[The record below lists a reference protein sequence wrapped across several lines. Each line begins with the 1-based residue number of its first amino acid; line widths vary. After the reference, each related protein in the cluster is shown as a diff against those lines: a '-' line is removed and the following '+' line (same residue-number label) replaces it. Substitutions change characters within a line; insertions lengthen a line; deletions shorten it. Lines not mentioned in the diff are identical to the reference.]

1 MTDGDRPQDFA
12 DPLDRRQDRRRA
24 WRESVYIAVVAVV
37 AVGAGILGL
46 WVSST
51 NSIRQNYHHYL
62 VGMAEVAAQQVDP
75 SLHQSLRDPAQ
86 RNGPEYRRAV
96 APLRR
101 MRAAVA
107 DIRYIYTAVS
117 DGPNVRFVL
126 DAADEGDH
134 DGDGLDDQAGLWEVY
149 DDANST
155 IWEALG
161 RDGAAGRAVATVEPY
176 TDKWG
181 SFMTGWAPIRDAS
194 GRQIGVVG
202 VDVDATVYLARLA
215 AARNWALLG
224 LAPAGLLVMVLG
236 IAFWRLRLRSLA
248 ASRRAAE
255 AAINVE
261 QAALV
266 LAREERR
273 LNNLIEGTSVGTWD
287 WDIGS
292 GAVMINDRWAAMLGH
307 RPEEILPLTAAQ
319 WQTIFH
325 PDDFAGV
332 VAAAEASLSSP
343 GTPLD
348 IDCRMRHAAGHW
360 VWVSCR
366 GNVIER
372 DAAGRGMRMAGFNVD
387 ISARKETELALK
399 DSERKF
405 RSLFELSPVGIALND
420 LHTGQFLQVNDSL
433 LAPSGYSREEL
444 LRLSYWD
451 VTPTSYSA
459 EEQVQLESMESTAR
473 YGPYEKEYM
482 RKDGSCYP
490 VLLSGIR
497 MTDAAGREVIW
508 SIVQD
513 ISQRKAMESELAAA
527 ARCDK
532 LTGLA
537 NRTLFMERLQEVV
550 GRVHA
555 GERQPFA
562 VLFLDFDHFKLI
574 NDALGH
580 EAGDELLRQI
590 AARLRA
596 SLRTSVTTGD
606 DGAGTLICRFGGDEF
621 LVLLSGLHV
630 STDANRIAERLLNAL
645 APAYSIHGRDVHST
659 ASIGIVTS
667 EQRIESAEAVVRN
680 ADVAMYE
687 AKRSGRAC
695 SVVFNEAMHTRLT
708 RQVTIESGLRKALG
722 TAQLSLVYQPIVELD
737 TGAMVSAEA
746 LLRWNHP
753 TLGPVSPAEFIPVAE
768 DCGLIVALGQWV
780 LQEACRALVAWRR
793 QDPGGAPATVS
804 VNISRAELALGKRL
818 LARVRETLQTTGLPA
833 HCLQLEVTER
843 EVMRD
848 PAASLE
854 LMRELQAIGV
864 HMAMD
869 DFGTGTSSLACLRDY
884 PFDTIKVDRSFV
896 SDLVASPDVLAVIH
910 ATITLVENLGKAGVA
925 EGVENES
932 QVAILQSLG
941 CRYAQGYYFSR
952 PVSADKLLGALDA
965 RAEALSQIRTG
976 S

>member
-1 MTDGDRPQDFA
+1 MPDGDRLQDFTG
-12 DPLDRRQDRRRA
+12 LSGRQEDRRRA
-24 WRESVYIAVVAVV
+24 WRESVYIAVAAVV

-51 NSIRQNYHHYL
+51 ASIRQNYHHYL
-62 VGMAEVAAQQVDP
+62 VGMAEAAAQQVDP
-75 SLHQSLRDPAQ
+75 SLHQTFRDPAQ

-101 MRAAVA
+101 MRMAVP
-107 DIRYIYTAVS
+107 DIRYIYTAVA
-117 DGPNVRFVL
+117 DGPTVRFVL
-126 DAADEGDH
+126 DAADQGDH
-134 DGDGLDDQAGLWEVY
+134 DGDGIDDQAGLWEIY
-149 DDANST
+149 DDADPA

-161 RDGAAGRAVATVEPY
+161 RDGAAGHPVATVEPY

-181 SFMTGWAPIRDAS
+181 SFMTGWAPILDAS

-202 VDVDATVYLARLA
+202 VDVDSTVYLARLA

-236 IAFWRLRLRSLA
+236 IAFWRIRLRGLVA
-248 ASRRAAE
+248 AR
-255 AAINVE
+255 
-261 QAALV
+261 V
-266 LAREERR
+266 LALQQER
-273 LNNLIEGTSVGTWD
+273 LNNIIEGTSVGTWD
-287 WDIGS
+287 WDVIS
-292 GAVMINDRWAAMLGH
+292 GDVVINDRWAAMLGY
-307 RPEEILPLTAAQ
+307 RVAEVQPLTAAK
-319 WQTIFH
+319 WRALFH
-325 PDDFAGV
+325 PEDFAATF
-332 VAAAEASLSSP
+332 AAVKASLAASP
-343 GTPLD
+343 GTVFETD
-348 IDCRMRHAAGHW
+348 FRMRHAAGHW
-360 VWVSCR
+360 VWMSSR

-372 DAAGRGMRMAGFNVD
+372 DAGGRALRMAGINVD

-420 LHTGQFLQVNDSL
+420 LQTGRFLQVNDAL
-433 LAPSGYSREEL
+433 LAPTGYGREEL
-444 LRLSYWD
+444 LRLTYWD
-451 VTPTSYSA
+451 LTPASYSA
-459 EEQVQLESMESTAR
+459 EEQAQLESIKNSAR
-473 YGPYEKEYM
+473 YGPYEKEYV
-482 RKDGSCYP
+482 RKDGSRYP

-497 MTDAAGREVIW
+497 MTDASGREVIW

-513 ISQRKAMESELAAA
+513 ISQRKALESELAAA

-537 NRTLFMERLQEVV
+537 NRTLFMERLQAVV
-550 GRVHA
+550 DRVHA
-555 GERQPFA
+555 GGRQSFA

-574 NDALGH
+574 DDALGH

-590 AARLRA
+590 ATRLRA
-596 SLRTSVTTGD
+596 SLRTSDAATD
-606 DGAGTLICRFGGDEF
+606 DDADTLICRFGGDEF

-630 STDANRIAERLLNAL
+630 SADAGRIAERLLNAL

-667 EQRIESAEAVVRN
+667 EQGIESAEAVVRN

-708 RQVTIESGLRKALG
+708 RHVTIESGLRKALG
-722 TAQLSLVYQPIVELD
+722 TEQLSLVYQPIVELD

-753 TLGPVSPAEFIPVAE
+753 VLGPVSPAEFIPVAE

-780 LQEACRALVAWRR
+780 LQEACRALVQWRR
-793 QDPGGAPATVS
+793 QDPDGAPKTIS

-818 LARVRETLQTTGLPA
+818 LARVRDTLQLTGLPA
-833 HCLQLEVTER
+833 QCLQLEVTER

-864 HMAMD
+864 NMAMD
-869 DFGTGTSSLACLRDY
+869 DFGTGTSSLACLREY
-884 PFDTIKVDRSFV
+884 PFDTIKIDRSFV
-896 SDLVASPDVLAVIH
+896 SDLAASPDVLAVIH

-941 CRYAQGYYFSR
+941 CRYGQGFFFSR
-952 PVSADKLLGALDA
+952 PVPADRLLDA
-965 RAEALSQIRTG
+965 FATRAEAPGQGRTG
-976 S
+976 T

>member
-1 MTDGDRPQDFA
+1 
-12 DPLDRRQDRRRA
+12 
-24 WRESVYIAVVAVV
+24 
-37 AVGAGILGL
+37 
-46 WVSST
+46 
-51 NSIRQNYHHYL
+51 
-62 VGMAEVAAQQVDP
+62 
-75 SLHQSLRDPAQ
+75 
-86 RNGPEYRRAV
+86 
-96 APLRR
+96 
-101 MRAAVA
+101 
-107 DIRYIYTAVS
+107 
-117 DGPNVRFVL
+117 
-126 DAADEGDH
+126 
-134 DGDGLDDQAGLWEVY
+134 
-149 DDANST
+149 
-155 IWEALG
+155 
-161 RDGAAGRAVATVEPY
+161 
-176 TDKWG
+176 
-181 SFMTGWAPIRDAS
+181 
-194 GRQIGVVG
+194 
-202 VDVDATVYLARLA
+202 
-215 AARNWALLG
+215 
-224 LAPAGLLVMVLG
+224 
-236 IAFWRLRLRSLA
+236 
-248 ASRRAAE
+248 
-255 AAINVE
+255 
-261 QAALV
+261 
-266 LAREERR
+266 
-273 LNNLIEGTSVGTWD
+273 
-287 WDIGS
+287 
-292 GAVMINDRWAAMLGH
+292 MINERWAAMLGH
-307 RPEEILPLTAAQ
+307 RPEEILPLTAAK
-319 WQTIFH
+319 WQAIFH

-372 DAAGRGMRMAGFNVD
+372 DAAGRGLRMAGFNVD

-459 EEQVQLESMESTAR
+459 EEQAQLESMETTAR

-482 RKDGSCYP
+482 RKDGSRYP

-550 GRVHA
+550 DRVHA
-555 GERQPFA
+555 GEQQSFA

-596 SLRTSVTTGD
+596 SLRTSATSGD

-621 LVLLSGLHV
+621 LVLLRGLHV

-722 TAQLSLVYQPIVELD
+722 TTQLSLVYQPIVELD

-793 QDPGGAPATVS
+793 QDPDGAPATVS

-869 DFGTGTSSLACLRDY
+869 DFGTGTSSLGCLRDY

-952 PVSADKLLGALDA
+952 PVPADKLLRALDA

>member
-1 MTDGDRPQDFA
+1 MADGDRLQDFA
-12 DPLDRRQDRRRA
+12 GPGGTDEDRRRA
-24 WRESVYIAVVAVV
+24 WRESVYIAVAAVV

-51 NSIRQNYHHYL
+51 ASIRQNYHHYL
-62 VGMAEVAAQQVDP
+62 IGMAEAAAQQVDP
-75 SLHQSLRDPAQ
+75 SLHQTIRDPAQ
-86 RNGPEYRRAV
+86 RNGPEYRRVV

-101 MRAAVA
+101 MRMAVS
-107 DIRYIYTAVS
+107 DIRYIYTVVA

-134 DGDGLDDQAGLWEVY
+134 DGDGLDDQAGLWEIY
-149 DDANST
+149 DDADPT
-155 IWEALG
+155 IWIALG
-161 RDGAAGRAVATVEPY
+161 RDGVAGRPVATAKPY
-176 TDKWG
+176 SDKWG

-202 VDVDATVYLARLA
+202 VDVDASVYLARLA

-236 IAFWRLRLRSLA
+236 IAFWRIRLHGMVA
-248 ASRRAAE
+248 AR
-255 AAINVE
+255 
-261 QAALV
+261 V
-266 LAREERR
+266 LALQQER

-287 WDIGS
+287 WDIRS
-292 GAVMINDRWAAMLGH
+292 GDVVVNDRWAAMLGYSVA
-307 RPEEILPLTAAQ
+307 EVQPLTAAK
-319 WQTIFH
+319 WQALFH
-325 PDDFAGV
+325 PDDFADTF
-332 VAAAEASLSSP
+332 AAVKASLAASP
-343 GTPLD
+343 GTAFETD
-348 IDCRMRHAAGHW
+348 FRMRHADGQW
-360 VWVSCR
+360 VWISSR
-366 GNVIER
+366 GNVIEH
-372 DAAGRGMRMAGFNVD
+372 DAAGRALRMAGINVD

-420 LHTGQFLQVNDSL
+420 LQSGRFLQVNDAL
-433 LAPSGYSREEL
+433 LAPTGYSREEL

-451 VTPTSYSA
+451 LTPATYSA
-459 EEQVQLESMESTAR
+459 EEQMQLESLQRTAH
-473 YGPYEKEYM
+473 YGPYEKEYV
-482 RKDGSCYP
+482 RKDGGRYP

-497 MTDAAGREVIW
+497 MIDASGREVIW

-513 ISQRKAMESELAAA
+513 ISQRKALESELAAA

-537 NRTLFMERLQEVV
+537 NRTLFMERLQKAVD
-550 GRVHA
+550 RVHA
-555 GERQPFA
+555 GGQQSFA
-562 VLFLDFDHFKLI
+562 VLFLDFDRFKLV

-596 SLRTSVTTGD
+596 SLRTSDTAD
-606 DGAGTLICRFGGDEF
+606 DANADTLVCRFGGDEF

-630 STDANRIAERLLNAL
+630 SADAGRIAERLLNAL

-667 EQRIESAEAVVRN
+667 EQDIESAEAVVRN

-708 RQVTIESGLRKALG
+708 RHVTIESGLRKAIG

-753 TLGPVSPAEFIPVAE
+753 LLGPVSPAEFIPVAE

-780 LQEACRALVAWRR
+780 LQEACRALVQWRR
-793 QDPGGAPATVS
+793 QDPNGAPKSVS
-804 VNISRAELALGKRL
+804 VNISRAELALGQRL
-818 LARVRETLQTTGLPA
+818 LARVRDTLQLTGLPA

-854 LMRELQAIGV
+854 LMRQLQAIGV
-864 HMAMD
+864 NMAMD
-869 DFGTGTSSLACLRDY
+869 DFGTGTSSLACLREY
-884 PFDTIKVDRSFV
+884 PFDTIKIDRSFV
-896 SDLVASPDVLAVIH
+896 SDLAASPDVLAVIH

-952 PVSADKLLGALDA
+952 PVPAEHLLDA
-965 RAEALSQIRTG
+965 LATRTEARGGDRTG
-976 S
+976 T